1 MKFND
6 VNIEQRILDKT
17 TDLILRRG
25 IKGWNMDQ
33 LSQEVGLAKNT
44 LYKIIGSKE
53 VLIEKIII
61 ENIRR
66 VQKQIANVI
75 VNEKDP
81 LVALEKVVILFPN
94 LLNSDCTDSMQE
106 IFIEYPAI
114 EKSVQRHQDEITEN
128 IINFIDKCIQEG
140 IIRGDI
146 TKEFMFEMLKALVL
160 HFIKNGVKG
169 EEMSRELALAF
180 NCLMNGVRKK

>member
-6 VNIEQRILDKT
+6 VNIEQRILQKT
-17 TDLILRRG
+17 ADLILRRG

-53 VLIEKIII
+53 GLIEKIII
-61 ENIRR
+61 ENIRS
-66 VQKQIANVI
+66 VQKQIAGVI
-75 VNEKDP
+75 ANEKDP
-81 LVALEKVVILFPN
+81 LVALEKVVIIFPN
-94 LLNSDCTDSMQE
+94 LLNNNCIDSMQE

-114 EKSVQRHQDEITEN
+114 EKSVRRHQDEITES
-128 IINFIDKCIQEG
+128 IIYFIDKCIQEG
-140 IIRGDI
+140 IIRSDI
-146 TKEFMFEMLKALVL
+146 TKEFMFEMLKGLVL
-160 HFIKNGVKG
+160 HLIKNDTKG
-169 EEMSRELALAF
+169 EEMSKELEVAF